1 MQRANVYFGMKKR
14 PAKKKKVLDNLP
26 YSCYNEGILQKARSI
41 MKIQA
46 DFNSVIGKIKP
57 MHAVG
62 QPPLDHIQ
70 TSLFHYL
77 TDAGM
82 PQSRLHDAAGAY
94 GRNQFVDIPNIFR
107 NFDADENDPASYSFG
122 FTDIMIKAL
131 IDADVEPYFRLG
143 VTIENFRLIERLTTY
158 PPADFEKWARICEHI
173 IRHYNEGWADGFH
186 YGIRY
191 WEIWNEADDCLDP
204 NISSMWAA
212 PMEEYFRLY
221 DVTAKHLK
229 ACFGDSIKVGGYAA
243 TGVNA
248 YAQDEKLEGLD
259 RPAKDDEEHRI
270 EFIHGF
276 FRYIK
281 AHGSP
286 IDFFSYHTYNPV
298 ATSVEHV
305 RYYDRL
311 LAKYGYSHV
320 ERHLNEWNL
329 CWAFPGVDPND
340 KENPV
345 FAPSTLAM
353 MLAMQNEAVDILH
366 YYDARLGTSC
376 CGGLFN
382 AATRQPNNTY
392 WGFHMFN
399 ALYKL
404 GDQVACSSDDNAVY
418 ALAARNDKRASLVIA
433 NTAGETKEIELS
445 LVGVADKEI
454 EVMRID
460 NVYRYT
466 LTGERIK
473 NSKLTVPAYGCVELR
488 FF

>member
-1 MQRANVYFGMKKR
+1 
-14 PAKKKKVLDNLP
+14 
-26 YSCYNEGILQKARSI
+26 
-41 MKIQA
+41 MKITA
-46 DFNSVIGKIKP
+46 DFSKTLGKIKA
-57 MHAVG
+57 MHAGG
-62 QPPLDHIQ
+62 QPPLDHIS
-70 TSLFHYL
+70 TEHFHYL
-77 TDAGM
+77 TDAGI
-82 PQSRLHDAAGAY
+82 PQARLHDEAGCY

-107 NFDADENDPASYSFG
+107 DFSADENDPASYSFA
-122 FTDIMIKAL
+122 FTDIIIKAL

-143 VTIENFRLIERLTTY
+143 VTIENFRLIERLTTF
-158 PPADFEKWARICEHI
+158 PPADFDKWARICEHI

-186 YGIRY
+186 YGITY

-204 NISSMWAA
+204 NESSMWAG

-248 YAQDEKLEGLD
+248 YAQDEKLEGLG
-259 RPAKDDEEHRI
+259 RPAKDNEEHRI

-276 FRYIK
+276 FEYIK
-281 AHGSP
+281 EHNSP

-298 ATSVEHV
+298 KVSVEHV

-329 CWAFPGVDPND
+329 CWALPGVHPND
-340 KENPV
+340 KENPA
-345 FAPSTLAM
+345 FPPSTLAM
-353 MLAMQNEAVDILH
+353 MLAMQREAVDILH
-366 YYDARLGTSC
+366 YYDMRMEKSC

-382 AATRQPNNTY
+382 SETRKPNNTY
-392 WGFHMFN
+392 WVFHMFN

-404 GDQVACSSDDNAVY
+404 GTEAMCESDDDAVY
-418 ALAARNDKRASLVIA
+418 TAAATNGKRSDLVIA
-433 NTAGETKEIELS
+433 NTKNESVEITLALE
-445 LVGVADKEI
+445 GVSTEEA
-454 EVMRID
+454 EVLRID
-460 NVYRYT
+460 GTYRYT

-473 NSKLTVPAYGCVELR
+473 ESKITLPPFGCAEIR
-488 FF
+488 FY